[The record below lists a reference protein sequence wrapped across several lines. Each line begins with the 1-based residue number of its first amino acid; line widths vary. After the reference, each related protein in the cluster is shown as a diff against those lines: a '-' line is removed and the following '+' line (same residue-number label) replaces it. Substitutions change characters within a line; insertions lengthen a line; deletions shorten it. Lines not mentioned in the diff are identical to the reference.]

1 VVKFYEHKWL
11 VIAIQVVTI
20 FFISVTQIDMVLKL
34 MLLFGYVMLFRQKR
48 WHKHLL
54 IMLLMTIILSI
65 ATTGFTFNI

>member
-1 VVKFYEHKWL
+1 MVKFYEHKSL

-65 ATTGFTFNI
+65 STTGVTFNI